1 MEMNEKPTLLLLLLL
16 QLSGADLRW
25 YISHF
30 RFTVKSKIVAT
41 YKPAVNAYIL

>member
-41 YKPAVNAYIL
+41 FDTSFNR